1 VGESFL
7 SVIECIHTADKIL
20 KPCVLEIVMAM
31 ADLKEPHARLP
42 WHLALYISV
51 CSHLKTPVQQAF
63 HSVIPLLHSGISR
76 KHIPDFVFCEG
87 YQAEHSPE
95 IG

>member
-1 VGESFL
+1 
-7 SVIECIHTADKIL
+7 
-20 KPCVLEIVMAM
+20 MAM